1 MSDRRFTEVVQNGG
15 STGHGEKERG
25 YRAIC
30 TDCGENK
37 VCRRKEFGE
46 EREAFR
52 SEFFYVPFE
61 IGMQHFKY
69 VARMRAWNCCNEGET
84 PLHGFP
90 EMPERMERYTKR

>member
-15 STGHGEKERG
+15 ATGHGEKERG

-30 TDCGENK
+30 TDCGSNH

-52 SEFFYVPFE
+52 SEFFYVPHD
-61 IGMQHFKY
+61 IDMDAFKY
-69 VARMRAWNCCNEGET
+69 VARMRAWNCCNEGDT
-84 PLHGFP
+84 PLDGFP
-90 EMPERMERYTKR
+90 ECPEPVKTFIKR